1 MPVWGIEKLL
11 GVAVDQCFL
20 ILDLCWNHWGALRI
34 LVPEFH
40 LLHPSSQNSDL
51 AGFCYGLCM
60 EIVQRSPNYSNVQL
74 SLRISAIVWCYK
86 AEKKE
91 NKTYF
96 P

>member
-40 LLHPSSQNSDL
+40 PLHPSPQDSDL
-51 AGFCYGLCM
+51 AGFWYGYAWRLFKDPQIILM
-60 EIVQRSPNYSNVQL
+60 YS
-74 SLRISAIVWCYK
+74 
-86 AEKKE
+86 
-91 NKTYF
+91 
-96 P
+96 